1 MSSCWKRVAL
11 IIGHALAGNPMV
23 PSLGEFSKTSGYPEF
38 LVDAL
43 RPCEDVDK
51 YLLRDNWIPQY
62 IMHMISLGHVINK
75 ALVERYGE
83 AIDEIKRI
91 FETEKNREK
100 AIHTE
105 YESEKYYYLL
115 GLAYIIADAARMGKD
130 INNND
135 AAIALE
141 AAAWAL
147 LGIRALTFDNVE
159 SILLLLGA
167 LRDKAPGK
175 YLILLYNAL
184 RILMPELIRYPYP
197 IATTVLDLIY
207 ESTNYVQEKYA
218 NELSGTDN
226 ITIAEIKATLARIA
240 VEVLWLINID
250 DLNKAI
256 NLLNEAALTVW
267 GYPPLYLRLR
277 MYALKLKILRA
288 GSISEYIDVAK
299 NLEYLLSIAEKVISS
314 IKDSLSK
321 NPALLFTYYDTYY
334 EALSV
339 LGDYLIYLA
348 LVGDYPRIKELL
360 DHYITLSNALGNA
373 PAPYDRYRSMIILP
387 RAMLITLLIN
397 KPNWDPDV
405 TDKLL
410 NYAKTELMG
419 LLIAYYDSE
428 DEYVPALKLL
438 FGLYD
443 REIAMRGCESFQ
455 GLKRSLCRT
464 AILSVTGD
472 EQATNY
478 LKHYYMALIDKAP
491 TDEVTKFI
499 NDLDGK
505 TLVQLLHQL
514 RRIEQ
519 GYVINRLL
527 MFISS
532 VLYSLINGDVKTFMS
547 YIRNEIL
554 LRYFLF
560 HCLCNVSYRER
571 LRYELLNKLLFIS
584 GESPSTVLDEIY
596 SSCCDI
602 NNEKF
607 KLALLKLYYAIDVAL
622 ESDYRWLNW
631 LTESLTV
638 ITS

>member
-1 MSSCWKRVAL
+1 MS
-11 IIGHALAGNPMV
+11 GNPKV
-23 PSLGEFSKTSGYPEF
+23 PSVDKFSKTPGYPEF

-51 YLLRDNWIPQY
+51 YLLRGNEIPQY
-62 IMHMISLGHVINK
+62 IMHMISLGVIDK

-100 AIHTE
+100 AIHIE

-115 GLAYIIADAARMGKD
+115 GLAYIIANAARMGKD

-141 AAAWAL
+141 VAAWAL
-147 LGIRALTFDNVE
+147 LGIRALTPDNVE

-175 YLILLYNAL
+175 YLILLYNTL
-184 RILMPELIRYPYP
+184 RILMPELIRHLYPSA
-197 IATTVLDLIY
+197 IRTLDLIY
-207 ESTNYVQEKYA
+207 ESTNYIQEKYA
-218 NELSGTDN
+218 NKLSGTDN
-226 ITIAEIKATLARIA
+226 ITIAEIKASLARIA
-240 VEVLWLINID
+240 VEGPIGIY

-256 NLLNEAALTVW
+256 NLLDEAALMVL
-267 GYPPLYLRLR
+267 GKLPLYLRLR
-277 MYALKLKILRA
+277 MHALKLKILRA

-299 NLEYLLSIAEKVISS
+299 NLENLLSIAEKVISS

-321 NPALLFTYYDTYY
+321 NPALLFTYHDTYY

-360 DHYITLSNALGNA
+360 NHYITLSNALA
-373 PAPYDRYRSMIILP
+373 YHDRYRSMIILS
-387 RAMLITLLIN
+387 RAMLMTLLRS
-397 KPNWDPDV
+397 KPDWDTDAA
-405 TDKLL
+405 DKLL
-410 NYAKTELMG
+410 NYTKHELTELIKG
-419 LLIAYYDSE
+419 LLNAYRNSA

-438 FGLYD
+438 LGFHD
-443 REIAMRGCESFQ
+443 REGVMKDCESFQ
-455 GLKRSLCRT
+455 GLKQSLCRT

-472 EQATNY
+472 EQAMNY

-532 VLYSLINGDVKTFMS
+532 VLYSLIDGDIKTFML
-547 YIRNEIL
+547 YIYNETL
-554 LRYFLF
+554 LHYHLF
-560 HCLCNVSYRER
+560 RCLCNIDYYGCLSCPH
-571 LRYELLNKLLFIS
+571 LHELLNKLLFIP
-584 GESPSTVLDEIY
+584 GMPPSTILHEIY
-596 SSCCDI
+596 SSCCDM

-607 KLALLKLYYAIDVAL
+607 KLALLKLYYAIDVVKL
-622 ESDYRWLNW
+622 Q
-631 LTESLTV
+631 
-638 ITS
+638 

>member
-1 MSSCWKRVAL
+1 
-11 IIGHALAGNPMV
+11 MV

-91 FETEKNREK
+91 FETEKSREK
-100 AIHTE
+100 VIHIE

-115 GLAYIIADAARMGKD
+115 GLAYIIADAVRVGKNV
-130 INNND
+130 NNND

-184 RILMPELIRYPYP
+184 RILMPELIRHPLIQYPP
-197 IATTVLDLIY
+197 SVIGTLDFIY

-218 NELSGTDN
+218 NKLSGTDN
-226 ITIAEIKATLARIA
+226 ITIAEIKASLARIA
-240 VEVLWLINID
+240 VEGPIYIN

-256 NLLNEAALTVW
+256 NLLDEAALMAW
-267 GYPPLYLRLR
+267 GNLPLYLRLR
-277 MYALKLKILRA
+277 MHALKLKILRA
-288 GSISEYIDVAK
+288 GSISEYVDVAK
-299 NLEYLLSIAEKVISS
+299 NLENLLSIAEKVISS

-321 NPALLFTYYDTYY
+321 NPALLFTYHDTYY

-339 LGDYLIYLA
+339 LGNYLIYIA
-348 LVGDYPRIKELL
+348 LVGDYSRIKELL

>member
-1 MSSCWKRVAL
+1 MSGCWKRVAL
-11 IIGHALAGNPMV
+11 IIGHALAGNPQV
-23 PSLGEFSKTSGYPEF
+23 PSLGEFSETSGYPEF

-51 YLLRDNWIPQY
+51 YLLRGNEIPQY
-62 IMHMISLGHVINK
+62 IMHMISLGVIDK

-83 AIDEIKRI
+83 AINEIKRI

-100 AIHTE
+100 VIHIE
-105 YESEKYYYLL
+105 YEGEKYYYLL
-115 GLAYIIADAARMGKD
+115 GLAYIIADAVRVGKNV
-130 INNND
+130 NNND

-147 LGIRALTFDNVE
+147 LGIRALTRALTFDNVE

-184 RILMPELIRYPYP
+184 RILMPELIRHLYPSA
-197 IATTVLDLIY
+197 IRTLDLIY
-207 ESTNYVQEKYA
+207 ESTNYIQEKYA

-226 ITIAEIKATLARIA
+226 ITIAEIKASLARIA
-240 VEVLWLINID
+240 VEGPIGIY

-256 NLLNEAALTVW
+256 NLLDEAALMVL
-267 GYPPLYLRLR
+267 GKLPLYLRLR
-277 MYALKLKILRA
+277 MHALKLKILRA
-288 GSISEYIDVAK
+288 GSISEYVDVAK
-299 NLEYLLSIAEKVISS
+299 NLENLLSIAEKVISS
-314 IKDSLSK
+314 WVKLPIEK
-321 NPALLFTYYDTYY
+321 PRIIAYVPPRGIDTYY

-360 DHYITLSNALGNA
+360 NHYITLSNALA
-373 PAPYDRYRSMIILP
+373 YHDRYRSMIILS
-387 RAMLITLLIN
+387 RAMLMTLLRS
-397 KPNWDPDV
+397 KPDWDTDAA
-405 TDKLL
+405 DKLL
-410 NYAKTELMG
+410 NYTKHELTELIKG
-419 LLIAYYDSE
+419 LLNAYRNSA

-438 FGLYD
+438 LGFHD
-443 REIAMRGCESFQ
+443 REGVMKDCERFQ
-455 GLKRSLCRT
+455 GLKQSLCRT

-478 LKHYYMALIDKAP
+478 LKHYYMALIDKAIAP
-491 TDEVTKFI
+491 YPYTDMTFI

-505 TLVQLLHQL
+505 TLVQLLYQL
-514 RRIEQ
+514 RLVELDDE
-519 GYVINRLL
+519 VNRLL

-532 VLYSLINGDVKTFMS
+532 LLYSLINGDVKTFMS
-547 YIRNEIL
+547 YIHNEIL

-560 HCLCNVSYRER
+560 RCLCFFDYYYRC
-571 LRYELLNKLLFIS
+571 LHCPHLHELLNKLLFIPS
-584 GESPSTVLDEIY
+584 EPPSTILSEIY
-596 SSCCDI
+596 SSCCDM

-622 ESDYRWLNW
+622 NYYWP
-631 LTESLTV
+631 
-638 ITS
+638 

>member
-1 MSSCWKRVAL
+1 MSGCWKRVAL
-11 IIGHALAGNPMV
+11 IIGHALAGNSKV
-23 PSLGEFSKTSGYPEF
+23 PSLGEFSETSGYPEF
-38 LVDAL
+38 LIDAL

-51 YLLRDNWIPQY
+51 YLLRGNEIPQY

-91 FETEKNREK
+91 FETEKSREK
-100 AIHTE
+100 VIHIE

-115 GLAYIIADAARMGKD
+115 GLAYIIADAVRVGKNV
-130 INNND
+130 NNND

-184 RILMPELIRYPYP
+184 RILMPELIRHPLIQYPP
-197 IATTVLDLIY
+197 SVIGTLDFIY

-218 NELSGTDN
+218 NKLSGTDN
-226 ITIAEIKATLARIA
+226 ITIAEIKASLARIA
-240 VEVLWLINID
+240 VEGPIYIN

-256 NLLNEAALTVW
+256 NLLDEAALMAW
-267 GYPPLYLRLR
+267 GNLPLYLRLR
-277 MYALKLKILRA
+277 MHALKLKILRA

-299 NLEYLLSIAEKVISS
+299 NLEYLLSIVEKIISL

-321 NPALLFTYYDTYY
+321 NPALLFTYHDTYY
-334 EALSV
+334 EALGV
-339 LGDYLIYLA
+339 LGDYLIYLV

-360 DHYITLSNALGNA
+360 NYYITLSNVLGNA
-373 PAPYDRYRSMIILP
+373 PAPYDRYRSMIILS
-387 RAMLITLLIN
+387 RAMLMTLLRS
-397 KPNWDPDV
+397 KPDWDTDAV
-405 TDKLL
+405 DKLL
-410 NYAKTELMG
+410 NYTKHELNELIKG
-419 LLIAYYDSE
+419 LLSTYHDE
-428 DEYVPALKLL
+428 DEYLPKNEYVPALKLL
-438 FGLYD
+438 LGFHD
-443 REIAMRGCESFQ
+443 REGAMKDCESFLD
-455 GLKRSLCRT
+455 LKQSLCRT
-464 AILSVTGD
+464 AILSVTSD

-478 LKHYYMALIDKAP
+478 LKHYYMALIDKATP
-491 TDEVTKFI
+491 YPYRVMTLI
-499 NDLDGK
+499 NELDGK

-514 RRIEQ
+514 RRIEL
-519 GYVINRLL
+519 GDEVNRLL

-532 VLYSLINGDVKTFMS
+532 VLYSLINGDVKTLMS

-554 LRYFLF
+554 LLRYLLPRY
-560 HCLCNVSYRER
+560 LCNIDNYGSFSCPR
-571 LRYELLNKLLFIS
+571 LHMLLNRL
-584 GESPSTVLDEIY
+584 GVVEILY
-596 SSCCDI
+596 EIDSSCCDM
-602 NNEKF
+602 NNERF

-622 ESDYRWLNW
+622 NYYWP
-631 LTESLTV
+631 
-638 ITS
+638 

>member
-1 MSSCWKRVAL
+1 MSGCWKRVAL
-11 IIGHALAGNPMV
+11 IIGHALAGNPQV
-23 PSLGEFSKTSGYPEF
+23 PSLGEFSETSGYPEF

-51 YLLRDNWIPQY
+51 YLLRGNEIPQY
-62 IMHMISLGHVINK
+62 IMHMISLGVIDK

-100 AIHTE
+100 IIHIE
-105 YESEKYYYLL
+105 YEREKYYYLL
-115 GLAYIIADAARMGKD
+115 GLAYIIANAARMGKD

-141 AAAWAL
+141 VAAWAL
-147 LGIRALTFDNVE
+147 LGIRALTPDNVE

-184 RILMPELIRYPYP
+184 RILMPELIRHLYPS
-197 IATTVLDLIY
+197 ATTVLDLIY

-226 ITIAEIKATLARIA
+226 ITIAEIKASLARIA
-240 VEVLWLINID
+240 VERLIDIND
-250 DLNKAI
+250 LDLNKAI

-277 MYALKLKILRA
+277 MHALKLKILRA
-288 GSISEYIDVAK
+288 GSISEYVDVAK
-299 NLEYLLSIAEKVISS
+299 NLENLLSIAEKIISS

-348 LVGDYPRIKELL
+348 LVGDYPRIKELMN
-360 DHYITLSNALGNA
+360 HYITLSNALGNA
-373 PAPYDRYRSMIILP
+373 PAHYDRYRSMIILS
-387 RAMLITLLIN
+387 RAMLMALLIN
-397 KPNWDPDV
+397 KLNWDPDAA
-405 TDKLL
+405 DKLL
-410 NYAKTELMG
+410 NYTKHELTELIKG
-419 LLIAYYDSE
+419 LLNAYRNSA

-438 FGLYD
+438 LGFHD
-443 REIAMRGCESFQ
+443 RDGAMKDCERFQ
-455 GLKRSLCRT
+455 GLKQSLCRT

-478 LKHYYMALIDKAP
+478 LKHYYMALIDKANP
-491 TDEVTKFI
+491 YMDMTFI

-514 RRIEQ
+514 RRIEL
-519 GYVINRLL
+519 GDEVNRLL

-532 VLYSLINGDVKTFMS
+532 VLYSLINGDIKSFTT
-547 YIRNEIL
+547 YIYNEIL
-554 LRYFLF
+554 LHYLHDYLNCYINHLCCLF
-560 HCLCNVSYRER
+560 NCLHVH
-571 LRYELLNKLLFIS
+571 ELLNKLLPIPGKLS
-584 GESPSTVLDEIY
+584 DTILHEIY
-596 SSCCDI
+596 SSCCDM

-607 KLALLKLYYAIDVAL
+607 KLALLKLYYAIDVV
-622 ESDYRWLNW
+622 LNYYW
-631 LTESLTV
+631 S
-638 ITS
+638 